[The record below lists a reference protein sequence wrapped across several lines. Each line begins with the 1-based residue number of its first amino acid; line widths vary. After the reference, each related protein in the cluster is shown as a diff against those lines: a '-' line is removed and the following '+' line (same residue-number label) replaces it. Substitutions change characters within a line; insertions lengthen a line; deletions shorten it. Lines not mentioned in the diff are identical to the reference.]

1 MLDLGAHAG
10 FGFVLRTLHF
20 IDPVL
25 GAVTT
30 VGEIRGF
37 GRMLLDD
44 LSLSLIGR
52 FTPHPGFLPVQEIR
66 QAHRVVYIG
75 RCGDHGVDEL
85 CFTVH
90 PANFKYYYKP
100 PLNSSLP

>member
-1 MLDLGAHAG
+1 MFDLGAHAG
-10 FGFVLRTLHF
+10 LGFVLRTLHF

-52 FTPHPGFLPVQEIR
+52 VTPYPGFLPMQEIG
-66 QAHRVVYIG
+66 QAHRGEIVKCCVRGQVG
-75 RCGDHGVDEL
+75 RR
-85 CFTVH
+85 F
-90 PANFKYYYKP
+90 YRY
-100 PLNSSLP
+100 LPTCRP